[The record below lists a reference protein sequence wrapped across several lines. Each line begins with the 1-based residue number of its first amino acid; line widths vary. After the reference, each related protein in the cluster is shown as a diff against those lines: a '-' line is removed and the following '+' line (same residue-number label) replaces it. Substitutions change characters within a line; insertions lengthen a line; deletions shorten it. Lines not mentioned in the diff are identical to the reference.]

1 MTSWTHSHAN
11 VANSILLN
19 KSPASQ
25 NNFGRN
31 LHYYY
36 LRSKILNSKMKKV
49 MILMLSLMMLSG
61 SAMAQDSQFNGQDS
75 KVMRPKRVRMTQE
88 QMTEKMI
95 SELKLDEKQAKK
107 VTKLNKKFKTLIE
120 GEQQENMKGQRPPM
134 GQGRPDGNRGGG
146 RPNGGFGGGMPG
158 GGMGGPGGTG
168 GFGGGMGGRGGG
180 GMQGGPRG
188 GMPPGGSD
196 SQQASYDYDKQQTK
210 YDNQMRKLLSDE
222 QYEGY
227 LKLRPQFYSQR
238 RVREFLMGGNDMN
251 SEMGM
256 PPGGFGGHGS
266 RQKDIKYSG
275 ATSLTTAATETGK
288 AYESTKTDE
297 SALMISTKGA
307 VTVSQP
313 TISKTGDSDGGDN
326 CSFYGVN
333 AALLVKGGST
343 TTIKGGTISSSATG
357 ANGVFSYGGNGG
369 RNGADG
375 DGTTVIIEDTKITTT
390 GNGSGGIMTTG
401 GGVMKAKNLTVNTSG
416 RSSAPIRSDR
426 GGGIVT
432 VEGGSYTSSGQGSP
446 VIYSTADITVSN
458 AVLTSTMSEGAV
470 IEGKNSIT
478 LNNCQMTVS
487 NTRRNSHAQFLD
499 GIMLFQSFSGDAAK
513 GNSHFTMNG
522 GTLKNQ
528 QGHLFHVTNTNA
540 IITLNGVK
548 LVNEDPAKVLLSVC
562 ADGWKGAGN
571 KATLNAVSQLL
582 DGNILV
588 GSDSELTLTL
598 SDGSSFTGSI
608 SGNITNATGNTVS
621 TETGKVDVT
630 LDEGCTWNLTADTYI
645 TSFTGDASHI
655 KSNGHCLY
663 VNGKMM
669 NIQ

>member
-1 MTSWTHSHAN
+1 
-11 VANSILLN
+11 
-19 KSPASQ
+19 
-25 NNFGRN
+25 
-31 LHYYY
+31 
-36 LRSKILNSKMKKV
+36 MKL
-49 MILMLSLMMLSG
+49 MMMAFALMLTAG
-61 SAMAQDSQFNGQDS
+61 AMAQSTDETQRADGAS
-75 KVMRPKRVRMTQE
+75 KKAMRPQRMKRMTQE

-120 GEQQENMKGQRPPM
+120 GEQQENMKDQRPPM

-146 RPNGGFGGGMPG
+146 RPGGGFGGSMPG
-158 GGMGGPGGTG
+158 GGMGGPGGAG
-168 GFGGGMGGRGGG
+168 GFGGD
-180 GMQGGPRG
+180 MQGGPRG

-401 GGVMKAKNLTVNTSG
+401 GGVTKAKNLTVNTSG

-522 GTLKNQ
+522 STLKNQ

-548 LVNEDPAKVLLSVC
+548 LVNEDPAMVLLSVC
-562 ADGWKGAGN
+562 ADGWQGAGN
-571 KATLNAVSQLL
+571 KATLNAVSQQL

-598 SDGSSFTGSI
+598 TDGSSFTGSI
-608 SGNITNATGNTVS
+608 GGNITNAAGNTVS

-645 TSFTGDASHI
+645 TSFTGDSSHI

-663 VNGKMM
+663 VNGKELKTKE
-669 NIQ
+669 

>member
-1 MTSWTHSHAN
+1 
-11 VANSILLN
+11 
-19 KSPASQ
+19 
-25 NNFGRN
+25 
-31 LHYYY
+31 
-36 LRSKILNSKMKKV
+36 
-49 MILMLSLMMLSG
+49 MLSLMMLSG

-120 GEQQENMKGQRPPM
+120 GEQQENMKDQRPPM

-146 RPNGGFGGGMPG
+146 RPGGGFGGSMPG
-158 GGMGGPGGTG
+158 GGMGGPGGAG
-168 GFGGGMGGRGGG
+168 GFGG

-188 GMPPGGSD
+188 
-196 SQQASYDYDKQQTK
+196 
-210 YDNQMRKLLSDE
+210 
-222 QYEGY
+222 
-227 LKLRPQFYSQR
+227 
-238 RVREFLMGGNDMN
+238 
-251 SEMGM
+251 GM

-343 TTIKGGTISSSATG
+343 TTIKDGTISSSATG

-499 GIMLFQSFSGDAAK
+499 GIMLFQSFSGDAAT

-548 LVNEDPAKVLLSVC
+548 LVNEDPAMVLLSVC
-562 ADGWKGAGN
+562 ADGWQGAGN
-571 KATLNAVSQLL
+571 KATLNAVSQQL

-598 SDGSSFTGSI
+598 TDGSSFTGSI
-608 SGNITNATGNTVS
+608 GGNITNAAGNTVS

-663 VNGKMM
+663 VNGKELKTKE
-669 NIQ
+669 